1 MANNIRIRKERL
13 ERFSVEPLKD
23 FRTSLEQRPE
33 LKTQLEKNI
42 KATIEAEGIVID
54 DTFREEVR
62 SQWRSM
68 IQADTRD
75 KMDKLPD
82 DKKRLYNMVRKG
94 KPLKVKVKI
103 DKTTG
108 KRTITPEGGV

>member
-33 LKTQLEKNI
+33 LKTQLEKDI

-68 IQADTRD
+68 IQADTRE

-82 DKKRLYNMVRKG
+82 DKKRLYSMVRKG

-108 KRTITPEGGV
+108 KRTITPEGGA